1 MDITTNTNDRIC
13 YMDKQ
18 DKVKLHIVHGLT
30 LQDLTDEDLWT
41 LHNQLMEEG
50 EPNNLELGLV
60 EEELCSRV

>member
-1 MDITTNTNDRIC
+1 M
-13 YMDKQ
+13 
-18 DKVKLHIVHGLT
+18 HIVHGLT